1 MAPRLLNVVLLMVV
15 NTNISA
21 QASARTL
28 GENQAMLTKSLARLS
43 SGSKLIN
50 PSDDA
55 AGMAVS
61 TRLDSQIARLNAARS
76 NISNAVSF
84 TQTQENYLKLIGKA
98 LDRMSEL
105 TVLAQDITKSDADR
119 ALYDAEF
126 SELGDY
132 IDKAATKEFN
142 GVPLFSTTDLDV
154 SIDSEGDVFTMSGID
169 ITTSDYTDATSSSID
184 TIANAKL
191 ALVAVK
197 NTINQLSTDRATIA
211 SSQSRLNLTI
221 DQLAIASEN
230 LTAASSRIKDVDI
243 AEESTNFA
251 KHNILVQSGTAML
264 AQANQ
269 LPQSVLKLLQ

>member
-1 MAPRLLNVVLLMVV
+1 MVV

-142 GVPLFSTTDLDV
+142 GVPLFSTTALDV

-169 ITTSDYTDATSSSID
+169 ITTSDYTDATTSSID